1 MLVACLFSTVHGRTA
16 EEKDAMKK
24 SIRMKTTRQLKEIF
38 DELDIG
44 HKGLSKEELQ
54 TMAYK
59 EDAVGRWETLHLE
72 KKKKPRPASRGGGG
86 GGGGMPGMEGMGD
99 VPGMEDMMRQMKG
112 DFSGEADPEKRRILE
127 KLAKKGRF
135 VWRRQQ
141 HGPRTGQKHGDNDG
155 RNQNG
160 EAGRGRRQHHPKRKS
175 SVGKFSRRA
184 KHLPTPYIVLYQ
196 IMLLWGG
203 GAVGRLRDFVL
214 WRASSARSTSVL
226 GEVIVCEVIV
236 FFRV

>member
-1 MLVACLFSTVHGRTA
+1 MGMMLVACLFSTVHGRTA

-59 EDAVGRWETLHLE
+59 EDAVGRWETLHPE

-127 KLAKKGRF
+127 KLAKKGMSF
-135 VWRRQQ
+135 
-141 HGPRTGQKHGDNDG
+141 
-155 RNQNG
+155 
-160 EAGRGRRQHHPKRKS
+160 
-175 SVGKFSRRA
+175 
-184 KHLPTPYIVLYQ
+184 
-196 IMLLWGG
+196 GG
-203 GAVGRLRDFVL
+203 GNNMDLEQLKNMEKMMDGIKMGKQGEGD
-214 WRASSARSTSVL
+214 ASTIPNAKAAPDVDEAEFDDEDKMEL
-226 GEVIVCEVIV
+226 
-236 FFRV
+236 

>member
-99 VPGMEDMMRQMKG
+99 VPVHGGHDAANE
-112 DFSGEADPEKRRILE
+112 
-127 KLAKKGRF
+127 GRLL
-135 VWRRQQ
+135 
-141 HGPRTGQKHGDNDG
+141 
-155 RNQNG
+155 
-160 EAGRGRRQHHPKRKS
+160 GRGRPGEAAHPGEAS
-175 SVGKFSRRA
+175 EEGQV
-184 KHLPTPYIVLYQ
+184 
-196 IMLLWGG
+196 
-203 GAVGRLRDFVL
+203 RLAEATTWTSNRSKT
-214 WRASSARSTSVL
+214 WR
-226 GEVIVCEVIV
+226 
-236 FFRV
+236 